1 MPELRCVVP
10 GAPVPAARPRVTRY
24 GTHNPRRMSD
34 YLQVVR
40 DSLAVEMRRK
50 GLSPAPTGA
59 PVTFVVLAAV
69 PWTKGTRKADA
80 DTTVPYTGHRDA
92 SNFLKLAEDAGNG
105 VVYEDDAQITRAVVE
120 KWRVP
125 RGEERLEITASW

>member
-1 MPELRCVVP
+1 MPELRCVIP
-10 GAPVPAARPRVTRY
+10 GSPVPAARPRVTRY
-24 GTHNPRRMSD
+24 GTYNPKRQTEYMA
-34 YLQVVR
+34 VVR
-40 DSLAVEMRRK
+40 DTLAVAMR
-50 GLSPAPTGA
+50 GTHLALPLPGMPLSLTVIACI
-59 PVTFVVLAAV
+59 
-69 PWTKGTRKADA
+69 PWPRGTRKADA
-80 DTTVPYTGHRDA
+80 GTTVPHAGRPDA